1 MRNKEKIMKTIKFRK
16 LEDPTTT
23 VEPIV
28 PTKEFGYKQP
38 KIRVVRL
45 KGFYKTW

>member
-1 MRNKEKIMKTIKFRK
+1 MINKEKIMKTTLTKK
-16 LEDPTTT
+16 DL
-23 VEPIV
+23 IV

>member
-1 MRNKEKIMKTIKFRK
+1 MRNKGKIMKTKITKK
-16 LEDPTTT
+16 DL
-23 VEPIV
+23 IV

>member
-1 MRNKEKIMKTIKFRK
+1 MINKEKIMKTTKITKK
-16 LEDPTTT
+16 DL
-23 VEPIV
+23 IV